1 MSAFWES
8 ECVDGNYNDPA
19 RTKERVLEV
28 CFFLMEPVISALHL
42 FICLADEYVL
52 IKRLFCSLRNPTRRA
67 MTAATVMRMAGMRTA
82 IDRSTLVDAAARSGR
97 S

>member
-28 CFFLMEPVISALHL
+28 CFFLMEPVRLDIQPRLVFDCSSAFMSVNSKLL
-42 FICLADEYVL
+42 KQTL
-52 IKRLFCSLRNPTRRA
+52 CSPASR
-67 MTAATVMRMAGMRTA
+67 
-82 IDRSTLVDAAARSGR
+82 
-97 S
+97 